1 MIFPISS
8 EKAFENILYIFMVKI
23 FNKLDLEGNLFNLRM
38 ATFERHVA
46 YTEWGQCFPTL
57 FSIKEKMSTPD
68 ISIQHCIG
76 GTRRCEKRTKKRE
89 GQRQRQMRKTER
101 ERKISYFISRKS

>member
-1 MIFPISS
+1 MIFPKSS

-38 ATFERHVA
+38 ATFERPVA
-46 YTEWGQCFPTL
+46 YTERWQCFPTL
-57 FSIKEKMSTPD
+57 FGIKEKMSTPD

-76 GTRRCEKRTKKRE
+76 GTRRCEKIRKKERRTETETNEKDR
-89 GQRQRQMRKTER
+89 ER
-101 ERKISYFISRKS
+101 EREAIL